1 MEEVKA
7 VIMNRF
13 SLVIF
18 ATAFFH
24 AESFE
29 TFYQTGELKE
39 RFETKDGVREGLY
52 QKWYLNGQIGK
63 QSFYKNGVLDGELTV
78 WYPNGV
84 VKATYPISKGMI
96 QGTAKYYDS
105 QGNLSWQVYEENRP
119 DKNNNIDLSSW
130 CSN

>member
-1 MEEVKA
+1 M

-13 SLVIF
+13 FLMIF
-18 ATAFFH
+18 VTAFLN
-24 AESFE
+24 AESLE

-39 RFETKDGVREGLY
+39 RFEIKDGVREGMY

-84 VKATYPISKGMI
+84 VKATYPISKGKL

-119 DKNNNIDLSSW
+119 NKNNNIDLSSW
-130 CSN
+130 CLN